1 MCDFLLRQNGYARAA
16 QIQYEEGGAK
26 SEDHVDPLLL
36 NCGDD
41 DLMDFIDPQRLG
53 GIHRVEQIIGHRL
66 LGEKRKRQ
74 RDRMNNSLLS
84 DPHRYEARINR
95 RRDSRSDSTRRSEIR
110 RDNRIDDH
118 RLIHRE
124 KRDDLRFDHR
134 ERRDEHRIVNRDRQP
149 RREGRTGRY
158 ERDNSRRITLASA
171 TTDDLRAKVEELRL

>member
-1 MCDFLLRQNGYARAA
+1 M
-16 QIQYEEGGAK
+16 
-26 SEDHVDPLLL
+26 L

-134 ERRDEHRIVNRDRQP
+134 ERRDDLRFDHRERRDEQRLVSIHRQP
-149 RREGRTGRY
+149 WREGRTVRY
-158 ERDNSRRITLASA
+158 EQDNSRRITLASA
-171 TTDDLRAKVEELRL
+171 TTDDLRAAVKEVRFRQYADQYDSQHE